1 MRLTGGKETT
11 AERSR
16 VQQEAKLAV
25 TNNDVGGHNGKEAA
39 RVKAHYAAYGREWT
53 EEEKRKLAE
62 YLEPIHCPYSNNKC
76 HFGRTTCPKI
86 HGTTSCF
93 MQSRELDRPSEQASN
108 ADASPYKPTTERP
121 YVAYFIQA
129 KGGDGECKVGITYSL
144 QSRLRSLQTGNP
156 HELEAVHTIQVDNK
170 ATAERIEEAALNV
183 IKNAGADMKG
193 EWFQSAILPWAQQ
206 VADTER
212 KRIESCRF

>member
-53 EEEKRKLAE
+53 EEEKRKLTE
-62 YLEPIHCPYSNNKC
+62 HQESSQLTDCPVSGDKCEWGDPPCFKIYGKTFRLEQGQANDLP
-76 HFGRTTCPKI
+76 G
-86 HGTTSCF
+86 
-93 MQSRELDRPSEQASN
+93 EQLVSV
-108 ADASPYKPTTERP
+108 ADADLDMSPAADVRPATERL
-121 YVAYFIQA
+121 YVVYFIQA

-144 QSRLRSLQTGNP
+144 QSRLHSLQTGNP
-156 HELEAVHTIQVDNK
+156 HELDAVHTIQVDNK
-170 ATAERIEEAALNV
+170 ATAERIEEAALNA
-183 IKNAGADMKG
+183 IKNAGADIKG
-193 EWFQSAILPWAQQ
+193 RMVPKRNPTVGSAGG
-206 VADTER
+206 
-212 KRIESCRF
+212 